1 METIR
6 SSLSDA
12 LNELNKLLLKT
23 KDPDQRKLIRKLRR
37 IYFMLFEEVIK
48 QEIKSNTI
56 EFEEA
61 IDSLQTAKEA
71 AEKAKKDIDKIADA
85 INKATAA
92 AKAIDKIVKV
102 GIGLLA

>member
-6 SSLSDA
+6 SNLSDT
-12 LNELNKLLLKT
+12 LNELNKLLLRT
-23 KDPDQRKLIRKLRR
+23 KDPEQRRLIRKLRR
-37 IYFMLFEEVIK
+37 ILFMLFEEVIK
-48 QEIKSNTI
+48 QEIKTNTI

-61 IDSLQTAKEA
+61 IDSLKIAKES
-71 AEKAKKDIDKIADA
+71 AEKAKKDIDKIAEA

-92 AKAIDKIVKV
+92 AKAVDKIVKI